1 MSNGILK
8 YVNEFFKSFEK
19 DHTFYIDGERIK
31 FCKATDTRVV
41 WDMDHDW
48 SFLSKREINA
58 VTIEGTSLTITARNG
73 RKYTFIAK
81 PNSKEEV
88 TEMIISLLKIKL
100 TRIFYSAGIKEE
112 IDEIIYLLDK
122 LAYINKKREHSENTT
137 EQEYNVI
144 V

>member
-8 YVNEFFKSFEK
+8 YINEFFKSFEK

-48 SFLSKREINA
+48 SYLTKREINA
-58 VTIEGTSLTITARNG
+58 VTIEGARLTITARSG

-88 TEMIISLLKIKL
+88 TEKIILLLKTKL
-100 TRIFYSAGIKEE
+100 ARIFYSAGITEE
-112 IDEIIYLLDK
+112 INEVIYLLDK
-122 LAYINKKREHSENTT
+122 LEYINKERKHPEDIT
-137 EQEYNVI
+137 EQEYI
-144 V
+144 ISI